1 METSHYQA
9 LKLLVGEYV
18 PIDRDYLHILVGL
31 LLVVVAVSV
40 NRYRTRSSTF
50 LLTFMVACAIGAAM
64 ETLRVVKRRGHTTF
78 VGLEQAIDIKYVTK
92 NDEETRCHFCPNKC
106 SRTFIDTKTPDGT
119 SARYIAGFS
128 CEKGTVEDK

>member
-64 ETLRVVKRRGHTTF
+64 EFADMFDDINSLGQWRWDESILDFLSTILFPAMALLFVRISQRRRSNELR
-78 VGLEQAIDIKYVTK
+78 E
-92 NDEETRCHFCPNKC
+92 
-106 SRTFIDTKTPDGT
+106 
-119 SARYIAGFS
+119 
-128 CEKGTVEDK
+128 